1 MKPCGSSCPR
11 AEGQGAKQE
20 VCFAHKILV
29 FFFSLLENVANFQMK
44 QQLPTIPYH
53 EFHN

>member
-1 MKPCGSSCPR
+1 V
-11 AEGQGAKQE
+11 AQAAQGLKGR
-20 VCFAHKILV
+20 VLSKKFVLPIKSWF